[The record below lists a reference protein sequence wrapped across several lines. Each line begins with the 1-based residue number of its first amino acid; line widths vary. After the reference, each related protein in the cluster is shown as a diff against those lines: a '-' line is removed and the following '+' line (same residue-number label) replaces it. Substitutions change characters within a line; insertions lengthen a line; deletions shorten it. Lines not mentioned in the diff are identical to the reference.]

1 VAVPTRTRGDQRR
14 EELVAVGRQILVE
27 EGLEA
32 FGMRRIAER
41 AGMRVGNLQYY
52 FPTRDDLLEAVARAE
67 FERDLAAVREPED
80 DPECRLSCALRVLLA
95 GWSDGGGSVFGP
107 MSLLALHH
115 ERFATLRDE
124 IYVQFYG
131 ELAAI
136 VRAIDPSTSR
146 AEATTRAVLITA
158 LVDGTAVQLGV
169 VGPTVR
175 ARVLD
180 RMSALAV
187 AIARGS

>member
-1 VAVPTRTRGDQRR
+1 VAAPTRTRGDQRR
-14 EELVAVGRQILVE
+14 EELVALGRQILVE

-52 FPTRDDLLEAVARAE
+52 FATRDDLLEAVARAE

-80 DPECRLSCALRVLLA
+80 DPECRLDCALRVLLA
-95 GWSDGGGSVFGP
+95 GWADGGGSVFAP
-107 MSLLALHH
+107 MSLLALHV
-115 ERFATLRDE
+115 ERFARLRDE
-124 IYVQFYG
+124 IYEQFYA

-136 VRAIDPSTSR
+136 VRAVDPAASR